1 MGAARRASLF
11 RNGSNQAVRIPKE
24 FELPGGEVTIRRE
37 GRSLVIEP
45 AAPGLLE
52 LLGTLPDL
60 DEGLPPA
67 PDRPPEP
74 VDL

>member
-1 MGAARRASLF
+1 MAAVRRASLF
-11 RNGSNQAVRIPKE
+11 RNGANQAVRIPKE

-60 DEGLPPA
+60 DEDLPPA
-67 PDRPPEP
+67 PDRPAEP